1 MNNVAV
7 SLVWRDLV
15 ACRPDEVV
23 RELCL
28 PLPWLVLALWAG
40 QSGHPVVAIL
50 ATFVLFMTGLRVTY
64 NAFHRTLGLP
74 ARAND
79 AVMFVLSVLL
89 GGSMHA
95 IEVNHLHH
103 HRHCLAADDVEGRVA
118 YLRFWQALLHSPT
131 YPLLIHREA
140 LRRGSHRQKRWIIAE
155 LTAVALLQAGVW
167 CVFDSDTLKLM
178 SLVLLAAN
186 ASAAMVGIW
195 AVHQACDHA
204 GFAARTSRSTLLNA
218 ATAGMFRHLEH
229 HLYPAVPTRHL
240 HTLAQRFDAA
250 RCVSIR
256 TVAGFELA
264 PPAALHER
272 FRDSD

>member
-1 MNNVAV
+1 MNNPLLSAI
-7 SLVWRDLV
+7 VWRDLV

-28 PLPWLVLALWAG
+28 PLPWLALALWFG
-40 QSGHPVVAIL
+40 QTGHPIAAVL
-50 ATFVLFMTGLRVTY
+50 ATFVLFMTGLRVTH

-74 ARAND
+74 AGADD

-95 IEVNHLHH
+95 IEVTHLHH
-103 HRHCLAADDVEGRVA
+103 HGHCLGDDDVEGRIA
-118 YLRFWQALLHSPT
+118 HLGFWRAALHSPA

-140 LRRGSHRQKRWIIAE
+140 LRRGSSRQRCWIVAE
-155 LTAVALLQAGVW
+155 LTAVGLLQAGIW
-167 CVFDSDTLKLM
+167 CMFGNDTLKLM
-178 SLVLLAAN
+178 ALALLAAN

-195 AVHQACDHA
+195 AVHRACDRG
-204 GFAARTSRSTLLNA
+204 GFTARTSRSALLNML
-218 ATAGMFRHLEH
+218 TAGMFRHLEH

-240 HTLAQRFDAA
+240 HALAQRFDAA
-250 RCVSIR
+250 RRAPVR

-264 PPAALHER
+264 PR
-272 FRDSD
+272 GVRSDGL

>member
-1 MNNVAV
+1 MAEHASVDI
-7 SLVWRDLV
+7 LWRDLV

-28 PLPWLVLALWAG
+28 PLPWLALALWLGEAG
-40 QSGHPVVAIL
+40 HATAAVL
-50 ATFVLFMTGLRVTY
+50 ATFVLFMTGLRVTH

-79 AVMFVLSVLL
+79 AVMFGLSVLL

-95 IEVNHLHH
+95 IEVTHLHH
-103 HRHCLAADDVEGRVA
+103 HRHCLDEDDVEGRVA
-118 YLRFWQALLHSPT
+118 HLGFWRALLHSPA

-140 LRRGSHRQKRWIIAE
+140 LRRGSRRQRRWIVTE
-155 LTAVALLQAGVW
+155 LAAVALLQAGIW
-167 CVFDSDTLKLM
+167 CVSASGTLKLM
-178 SLVLLAAN
+178 SLALLAAN

-195 AVHQACDHA
+195 AVHRACGHA
-204 GFAARTSRSTLLNA
+204 EFIARTCRAALLNGL
-218 ATAGMFRHLEH
+218 TAGMFRHLEH

-240 HTLAQRFDAA
+240 HVLAQRFDAA
-250 RCVSIR
+250 RRTPVR

-264 PPAALHER
+264 PRALRNEAL
-272 FRDSD
+272 